1 MISPGDIKRKSFHNT
16 VYFVSLSLIAIS
28 LPSSRY
34 LLTVSE
40 ILLAANWL
48 AEADFRTRFIRLKA
62 DKPAIAFM
70 LIYLVNVIGLLWS
83 RDPEYALKS
92 DLMHKLPTLFM
103 PLILATTPFPDRKKI
118 RIVLGLFISSV
129 LVVSFIGFFG
139 RILRADPLFRDASP
153 YMPGLYMG
161 MMLIIAAFQLPL
173 LVRQLTEK
181 KWHFWLSLAVSVWMI
196 FFVFYLRALSSVASL
211 TAIITFSVVIL
222 VRRVNKPL
230 LKISIPLVFFI
241 AAFLA
246 LWPLAGIYKQ
256 VHTESGTDFGKL
268 PAFTAL
274 GNPYVHD
281 SVSIITENGNPVY
294 IFLADEELRDAWN
307 ERSSIDFDSL
317 DLMGQEL
324 KATLYRYLSSKG
336 LRKDRQGM
344 AMLTDRD
351 IHAIER
357 GTANYLNVDRPG
369 IYVRAYEEIMSL
381 SVYNT
386 SSRSETS
393 WGSLTKRIELWRA
406 SAESFKKHPVL
417 GWGTGSIIKAMDY
430 GLGKTGSTLAG
441 QNMKPHNQYLYILLT
456 LGLAGLLVIALLYG
470 YFVIKSKAQH
480 SFMFVLMLIMFL
492 VNFLGNNSFE
502 SQPGQDLFVFFSLVY
517 AWFYPSL
524 KKEPGFIY

>member
-1 MISPGDIKRKSFHNT
+1 
-16 VYFVSLSLIAIS
+16 
-28 LPSSRY
+28 
-34 LLTVSE
+34 
-40 ILLAANWL
+40 
-48 AEADFRTRFIRLKA
+48 
-62 DKPAIAFM
+62 
-70 LIYLVNVIGLLWS
+70 
-83 RDPEYALKS
+83 
-92 DLMHKLPTLFM
+92 
-103 PLILATTPFPDRKKI
+103 
-118 RIVLGLFISSV
+118 
-129 LVVSFIGFFG
+129 
-139 RILRADPLFRDASP
+139 
-153 YMPGLYMG
+153 
-161 MMLIIAAFQLPL
+161 
-173 LVRQLTEK
+173 
-181 KWHFWLSLAVSVWMI
+181 
-196 FFVFYLRALSSVASL
+196 
-211 TAIITFSVVIL
+211 
-222 VRRVNKPL
+222 
-230 LKISIPLVFFI
+230 
-241 AAFLA
+241 
-246 LWPLAGIYKQ
+246 
-256 VHTESGTDFGKL
+256 
-268 PAFTAL
+268 
-274 GNPYVHD
+274 
-281 SVSIITENGNPVY
+281 VSIITENGNPVY

-369 IYVRAYEEIMSL
+369 IYVRAYEEMMSL
-381 SVYNT
+381 SLYNR
-386 SSRSETS
+386 SSRSVTS

-441 QNMKPHNQYLYILLT
+441 QNMKPHNQYLYILLS